1 MIKKNNVLL
10 ISLIIV
16 FVFFV
21 IEVVTNNIVIYD
33 NNIYN
38 FIERNFIND
47 FNTKFLKIIT
57 EFGSALY
64 FTIISFILIILIKN
78 KKTKL
83 LIPSNVLLVTAINLI
98 IKEIVKRPR
107 PSINRLV
114 SVSGYS
120 FPSGHS
126 MSSIAFYGYLIY
138 LIHQKISNKYLKWL
152 LIIILSILILLIGI
166 SRIYLGVHYASDVIS
181 GFLAG
186 AIYLILFIR
195 YTKK

>member
-107 PSINRLV
+107 PSVNRLV
-114 SVSGYS
+114 NVSGYS

-126 MSSIAFYGYLIY
+126 MASIAFYGYLIY

-166 SRIYLGVHYASDVIS
+166 SRIYLGAHYVSDVIS

>member
-38 FIERNFIND
+38 FIEKNFIND
-47 FNTKFLKIIT
+47 FNTKLLKIIT

-83 LIPSNVLLVTAINLI
+83 LIPSNILLVTAINLI

-107 PSINRLV
+107 PIVNRLV
-114 SVSGYS
+114 NVSGYS

-138 LIHQKISNKYLKWL
+138 LIHQKINNKYLKWL
-152 LIIILSILILLIGI
+152 LIIILSTLILLIGI
-166 SRIYLGVHYASDVIS
+166 SRIYLGAHYASDVIS